1 MIPKFRAWDSIK
13 KKFVEHFFITDNGLI
28 CNMEKPTSDYNSP
41 IPIEKSELILMQ
53 STGLKDKNGREI
65 FEGDIL
71 KVANNDSSWF
81 EVVKYDHD
89 KAMFISKEVNL
100 KYEVPETP
108 LYDLFSP
115 YLFKVEVIGNI
126 WEDCD
131 LIDGKKVNEN

>member
-1 MIPKFRAWDSIK
+1 MIPKFRAWDSVK
-13 KKFVEHFFITDNGLI
+13 KKFVEHFFITENGLI
-28 CNMEKPTSDYNSP
+28 CNMEKQTSDYNFP
-41 IPIEKSELILMQ
+41 MPVEKSELILMQ
-53 STGLKDKNGREI
+53 STGLKDKNGKEI

-115 YLFKVEVIGNI
+115 YPFKVEVIGNI
-126 WEDCD
+126 Y
-131 LIDGKKVNEN
+131 ENPELLEVE